1 MRINVECHGRFEK
14 FQKGAKPWDM
24 PDGATPMEVSEILG
38 IDPSEVKEISINHK
52 SAKMNTLLNSGDEV
66 VLSS

>member
-1 MRINVECHGRFEK
+1 
-14 FQKGAKPWDM
+14 M

-38 IDPSEVKEISINHK
+38 IDPSDVKEVSINHK
-52 SAKMNTLLNSGDEV
+52 NAKMNTLLNSGDEV